1 MNRFHIGIDTRVELP
16 ASIAVWKYEATRGVL
31 WLSPSREFKI
41 NPSMGRNLWF
51 LDECW
56 SKSFKRRCSNGCV
69 SEWKLVVVNPWV
81 EPQRWELEAVRVDAV
96 ISRKGKITREQMEKS
111 AGRLKIIARTG
122 VGVDPSRVD
131 LEAAKEFKIWVT
143 NQPGSN
149 AVSVAEL
156 VFGQMI
162 ALVRHTHEANRAVKE
177 NRWSDYLKFIGTEL
191 AGKTI
196 GIVGMG
202 NIGAR
207 MALRARAFEMDF
219 LVYDP
224 YIPES
229 HVTALGGKWVSLRE
243 LLSDSDFVTIHCPL
257 NRETR
262 GMVGE
267 KDLASMK
274 PSAYLINAA
283 RGGIVDEKA
292 LCSALQQKKI
302 AGAALD
308 VIAEEPPEKDHPLFK
323 LDNVLWTPHLGAVT
337 LEATE
342 RGEWGAAEEVIRV
355 LEGKRPKNPVVDADA
370 ARLLLPA

>member
-1 MNRFHIGIDTRVELP
+1 MQ
-16 ASIAVWKYEATRGVL
+16 RG
-31 WLSPSREFKI
+31 
-41 NPSMGRNLWF
+41 
-51 LDECW
+51 
-56 SKSFKRRCSNGCV
+56 
-69 SEWKLVVVNPWV
+69 
-81 EPQRWELEAVRVDAV
+81 
-96 ISRKGKITREQMEKS
+96 

-131 LEAAKEFKIWVT
+131 LEAAKEFKVWVT

-149 AVSVAEL
+149 AVAVAEL

-177 NRWSDYLKFIGTEL
+177 NRWSDYLKFLGSEL
-191 AGKTI
+191 AGKTL

-207 MALRARAFEMDF
+207 VALRARAFEMDF
-219 LVYDP
+219 LSRDP

-229 HVTALGGKWVSLRE
+229 HVTALGGKWVTLRE

-267 KDLASMK
+267 KIWRDEISL
-274 PSAYLINAA
+274 PNQRRA
-283 RGGIVDEKA
+283 RRHCRRKA
-292 LCSALQQKKI
+292 LCRALQQKII

-308 VIAEEPPEKDHPLFK
+308 VIAEEPPEKDHPLFM
-323 LDNVLWTPHLGAVT
+323 LDNVLWTPHLGSGDLGSVRT
-337 LEATE
+337 
-342 RGEWGAAEEVIRV
+342 G
-355 LEGKRPKNPVVDADA
+355 
-370 ARLLLPA
+370 

>member
-1 MNRFHIGIDTRVELP
+1 MSLGRVLVEEFQPEVLKWLRERVEL
-16 ASIAVWKYEATRGVL
+16 
-31 WLSPSREFKI
+31 
-41 NPSMGRNLWF
+41 
-51 LDECW
+51 
-56 SKSFKRRCSNGCV
+56 
-69 SEWKLVVVNPWV
+69 VVINPWV
-81 EPQRWELEAVRVDAV
+81 EPERWELEVTRVDGV
-96 ISRKGKITREQMEKS
+96 ISRKGKITGEQMRRCG
-111 AGRLKIIARTG
+111 GRLKIIARTG

-131 LEAAKEFKIWVT
+131 LETAKELKIWVT

-162 ALVRHTHEANRAVKE
+162 ALVRHTHAANRAVKE

-191 AGKTI
+191 AGKTL
-196 GIVGMG
+196 GIIGMG

-207 MALRARAFEMDF
+207 VALRARAFEMDF

-229 HVTALGGKWVSLRE
+229 HVTALGGKWVGLEE
-243 LLSDSDFVTIHCPL
+243 LLADSDFVTLHCPL

-262 GMVGE
+262 GMIGAKE
-267 KDLASMK
+267 IASLK
-274 PSAYLINAA
+274 PAAYLINAA
-283 RGGIVDEKA
+283 RGGIVDEEA
-292 LCSALQQKKI
+292 LCAVLRDGKI

-308 VIAEEPPEKDHPLFK
+308 VIANEPPSKNHPLFK

-337 LEATE
+337 LEASE

-355 LEGKRPKNPVVDADA
+355 LESKRPKNPVVDADE

>member
-1 MNRFHIGIDTRVELP
+1 MSLGRVLVEEFQPEVLKWLRERV
-16 ASIAVWKYEATRGVL
+16 AV
-31 WLSPSREFKI
+31 
-41 NPSMGRNLWF
+41 
-51 LDECW
+51 
-56 SKSFKRRCSNGCV
+56 
-69 SEWKLVVVNPWV
+69 VVVNPWV

-96 ISRKGKITREQMEKS
+96 ISRKGKITREQMERS

-131 LEAAKEFKIWVT
+131 LEAAKEFKVWVT

-191 AGKTI
+191 AGKTL

-202 NIGAR
+202 NIGMR
-207 MALRARAFEMDF
+207 VALRARAFEMDL

-229 HVTALGGKWVSLRE
+229 HVTAMGGKWVGLDD
-243 LLSDSDFVTIHCPL
+243 LLAESDFVAIHCPL

-262 GMVGE
+262 GMIGA
-267 KDLASMK
+267 KGLGSMK
-274 PSAYLINAA
+274 RSAFLINAA

-292 LCSALQQKKI
+292 LLAALQKKKL

-308 VIAEEPPEKDHPLFK
+308 VIANEPPEKDHPLFK
-323 LDNVLWTPHLGAVT
+323 LDNVIWTPHLGAVT
-337 LEATE
+337 LEASE
-342 RGEWGAAEEVIRV
+342 RGEWGAAAEVVRV
-355 LEGKRPKNPVVDADA
+355 LEHKRPKNPVVDADE

>member
-1 MNRFHIGIDTRVELP
+1 MSLGRVLVEEFQP
-16 ASIAVWKYEATRGVL
+16 EVL
-31 WLSPSREFKI
+31 KWLRE
-41 NPSMGRNLWF
+41 R
-51 LDECW
+51 
-56 SKSFKRRCSNGCV
+56 V
-69 SEWKLVVVNPWV
+69 ALVVVNPWV

-96 ISRKGKITREQMEKS
+96 ISRKGKITREQMERS

-131 LEAAKEFKIWVT
+131 LEAAKEFKVWVT

-191 AGKTI
+191 AGKTL

-202 NIGAR
+202 NIGMR
-207 MALRARAFEMDF
+207 VALRARAFEMDL
-219 LVYDP
+219 LVCDP

-229 HVTALGGKWVSLRE
+229 HVTAMGGKGVGLDD
-243 LLSDSDFVTIHCPL
+243 LLAESDFVAIHCPL

-262 GMVGE
+262 GMIGA
-267 KDLASMK
+267 KGLGSMK
-274 PSAYLINAA
+274 RSAFLINAA
-283 RGGIVDEKA
+283 RGGIVEEKA
-292 LCSALQQKKI
+292 LLAALQKKKL

-308 VIAEEPPEKDHPLFK
+308 VIANEPPEKDHPLFK
-323 LDNVLWTPHLGAVT
+323 LDNVIWTPHLGAVT
-337 LEATE
+337 LEASE
-342 RGEWGAAEEVIRV
+342 RGEWGAAAEVVRV
-355 LEGKRPKNPVVDADA
+355 LEHKRPKNPVVDADE